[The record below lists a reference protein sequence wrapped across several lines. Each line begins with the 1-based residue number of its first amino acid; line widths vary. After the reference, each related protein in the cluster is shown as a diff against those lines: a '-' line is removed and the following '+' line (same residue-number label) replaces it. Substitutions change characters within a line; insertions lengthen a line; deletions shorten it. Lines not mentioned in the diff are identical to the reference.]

1 MSKGH
6 VCLIGPIPPPW
17 GGVETHMM
25 GLRETL
31 LSNGIRCSVVNVT
44 RHRQPD
50 HDDLYF
56 PNSARALISRLSAL
70 KPDIVHVH
78 FGGSLFARQ
87 AALFVLLSLRWG
99 SRNVFTFHSG
109 GFPSSKEGRRA
120 SWFSLRGFALRT
132 LDAVIGVNQELVDTF
147 ARYGVR
153 KNRLHLISPFAA
165 GLDRAA
171 VVKESLPEN
180 IRAFAEQHSPLLV
193 TVAQLEPEYGIDIQ
207 LEAFDRIR
215 QQHPNAGLAILGG
228 GSLRDSLEQQVAA
241 HASSD
246 HLLLAG
252 NVPRPKTLALI
263 ARADLLLR
271 TTHYDGDAL
280 SIREALAVGTRVLAS
295 RTALRPEGVHLLDA
309 LDAATLASAIQPAL
323 NSSRPVNTNSIQHET
338 NPMETVVALYKS
350 LRNMSNG

>member
-25 GLRETL
+25 GLRDAL
-31 LSNGIRCSVVNVT
+31 LAKGFRCSVVNVT

-56 PNSARALISRLSAL
+56 PSSPRELLSRLNEL
-70 KPDIVHVH
+70 RPDIVHVH
-78 FGGSLFARQ
+78 FGGNLFARQ
-87 AALFVLLSLRWG
+87 AALFVLLSLRP
-99 SRNVFTFHSG
+99 RTKNVFTFHSG
-109 GFPSSKEGRRA
+109 GFPSSVEGQRA
-120 SWFSLRGFALRT
+120 SWFSLRGFALRR

-153 KNRLHLISPFAA
+153 RKRLHLIEPYAA
-165 GLDRAA
+165 GLDRK
-171 VVKESLPEN
+171 VVVQESLPEN
-180 IRAFAEQHSPLLV
+180 IQSFADLHSPLLV

-207 LEAFDRIR
+207 LDAFDDIR
-215 QQHPNAGLAILGG
+215 KQFPNVGLVILGA
-228 GSLRDSLEQQVAA
+228 GSLNEQLKARI
-241 HASSD
+241 ASHCSRE
-246 HLLLAG
+246 HILLAG

-280 SIREALAVGTRVLAS
+280 SIREAMAIGTRVLAS
-295 RTALRPEGVHLLDA
+295 RTAMRPAGVSLLDK
-309 LDAATLASAIQPAL
+309 LDAETLASAIMPAL
-323 NSSRPVNTNSIQHET
+323 NSSLAVAVHKSPGET
-338 NPMETVVALYKS
+338 NPMDFVVALYQS
-350 LRNMSNG
+350 LRAKHDG